1 MDGWTASL
9 LSVLVL
15 PPFLSNLP
23 SLWSLPLFLSFSHP
37 VRPSV
42 SSSLVFVVSR
52 AAGSCVRGSQRAR
65 KPGVES
71 WGFVT
76 VACHAMSGWVRSELL
91 EEISVCAARQ
101 CQYRVTPSPRK
112 KEERELTHHA
122 PSGHT
127 APSPPGTGQT
137 GWRRRRRRGRAV
149 NTARQ
154 CPSAPAGPTSPR
166 RTRGGS

>member
-1 MDGWTASL
+1 MDCQ
-9 LSVLVL
+9 
-15 PPFLSNLP
+15 P
-23 SLWSLPLFLSFSHP
+23 SLRPCFAPLPLQPPLSLVS
-37 VRPSV
+37 PSL
-42 SSSLVFVVSR
+42 SLVFPPS
-52 AAGSCVRGSQRAR
+52 ASVRVIIIGVCRIKGCRQLCKGQPRAR

-112 KEERELTHHA
+112 KEERELTHRA